1 MRRFCIH
8 VRKIHLRN
16 KSLIAKG
23 AHIHI
28 AADAVDLAGAGVLP
42 TTIISAKCREFYPR
56 TVLRHPT
63 RLRINV
69 RIVQRPLQVA
79 RVGVHTEILVAA
91 RLQRTIPGI
100 DYTVVHVRI
109 GRWRV
114 PGPCPPLKVVVHRV
128 FQIAWTH
135 THLTQLGHHIIAFMF
150 RAVHIFRI

>member
-42 TTIISAKCREFYPR
+42 ATIVSAECSEFHLR
-56 TVLRHPT
+56 AILRHPAC
-63 RLRINV
+63 LRIDV

-79 RVGVHTEILVAA
+79 RVGVHAEILVTA
-91 RLQRTIPGI
+91 
-100 DYTVVHVRI
+100 
-109 GRWRV
+109 
-114 PGPCPPLKVVVHRV
+114 
-128 FQIAWTH
+128 
-135 THLTQLGHHIIAFMF
+135 
-150 RAVHIFRI
+150 